1 MLTHQ
6 VQILLGSHV
15 LQLEIPEENRVVVV
29 SCVVRSE
36 IRESRVVRSEIREGR
51 RGGPPR
57 PIEGAPD

>member
-29 SCVVRSE
+29 S
-36 IRESRVVRSEIREGR
+36 RVVRSEIREER

-57 PIEGAPD
+57 PIEGAPG